1 MKLLY
6 TLIILFAFSFATT
19 YSIEYTRKGLFGSE
33 KLIVV
38 NNAQFKRQVGTHLMF
53 SNSTSLI
60 GDNLIDVNCRNLI
73 SIKDE
78 ENKNEYNDCKSFLIK
93 INNKNTEGNF
103 NTKIIEKLDKGRV
116 IGTYKSPLRAIGGV
130 FIAIGSGLLINNLN
144 EECSD
149 CDSIEKV
156 NDFAEEVKSQ
166 QKIGYTFILIGG
178 LLIGFSE

>member
-78 ENKNEYNDCKSFLIK
+78 ENKNEYNDCKSFLFK
-93 INNKNTEGNF
+93 INNKNMNHP
-103 NTKIIEKLDKGRV
+103 KIMKIENSLT
-116 IGTYKSPLRAIGGV
+116 II
-130 FIAIGSGLLINNLN
+130 INNKL
-144 EECSD
+144 
-149 CDSIEKV
+149 V
-156 NDFAEEVKSQ
+156 
-166 QKIGYTFILIGG
+166 
-178 LLIGFSE
+178 